1 MLKTQPFDNYTAE
14 YEDWFTKNRA
24 AYESE
29 LEAVRRLLP
38 EGDSGIEVGVGTGKF
53 AVPLGITLGIEPSG
67 SMRDVA
73 VKKGIRVAAGTAEQ
87 LPVASGSVDFVLMVT
102 VLCFFKDVPQALREA
117 YRVVK
122 PGGAIVIAFIDR
134 ESPLGKKYDEGKGET
149 LFYKDAT
156 FFAAE
161 EVGGFLESA
170 GFRDL
175 VFVQTVFRSHK
186 EDEEIQPIRDGHGDG
201 VFVVVKGKKKV

>member
-1 MLKTQPFDNYTAE
+1 MLKTQPFDDYTSE

-38 EGDSGIEVGVGTGKF
+38 EGGTGIEIGVGTGKF
-53 AVPLGITLGIEPSG
+53 AGPLGITMGIEPSE

-73 VKKGIRVAAGTAEQ
+73 INKGIRVSAGVAEE
-87 LPVASGSVDFVLMVT
+87 LPVASDSVDFVLMVT
-102 VLCFFKDVPQALREA
+102 VLCFFKEVDKALQEA
-117 YRVVK
+117 YRVLK

-134 ESPLGKKYDEGKGET
+134 DSALGKKYDEGKGET

-156 FFAAE
+156 FFSAQ
-161 EVGGFLESA
+161 EVGAFLKGA
-170 GFRDL
+170 GFQDL
-175 VFVQTVFRSHK
+175 TFVQTVFRSHK
-186 EDEEIQPIRDGHGDG
+186 EAEQVQPVREGHGEG
-201 VFVVVKGKKKV
+201 VFVVVRGKKN